1 MSVGERMKDVIIV
14 CDDLFGLEVYSILEE
29 INKTYTS
36 KGQEALYNI
45 SGYISFSE
53 CPFGNVKHS
62 IKRLGGID
70 DRSPSN
76 GESYVMAV
84 TSPSM
89 KKRIVDIMEPKG
101 CRFETVI
108 APWTRRKAEEVG
120 EGTLLAAFSV
130 KSGLKLGR
138 YVTAVESMLIS
149 RPIGDFSTIM
159 RFANITGNVGTGSY
173 IGNHAYSHLDKSIG
187 DNCYVADGSIIVKN
201 VKDGTCVAGM
211 PAKKIKAEDTRC
223 KV

>member
-1 MSVGERMKDVIIV
+1 MSVGETMKDVIIV
-14 CDDLFGLEVYSILEE
+14 CDDLFGLEVCSILEE
-29 INKTYTS
+29 INKTCAS

-45 SGYISFSE
+45 TGYISFCE
-53 CPFGNVKHS
+53 RPFGDVKHS
-62 IKRLGGID
+62 IKRLGGIED
-70 DRSPSN
+70 HSPSD

-84 TSPSM
+84 TSPEL
-89 KKRIVDIMEPKG
+89 KKRIVGIMEPKG

-108 APWTRRKAEEVG
+108 APWTRRKADEVG

-130 KSGLKLGR
+130 KAGLKIGR
-138 YVTAVESMLIS
+138 FVTVVESMLIS
-149 RPIGDFSTIM
+149 RPIGDYSTIM

-173 IGNHAYSHLDKSIG
+173 IGNHAYSHLDKSVG

-201 VKDGTCVAGM
+201 VKDGTSVAGM
-211 PAKKIKAEDTRC
+211 PAKRMKAEDTQC

>member
-1 MSVGERMKDVIIV
+1 MSVGEKMKDVVIV

-29 INKTYTS
+29 INKTRAA

-45 SGYISFSE
+45 LGYISFCES
-53 CPFGNVKHS
+53 PFGSVKHS
-62 IKRLGGID
+62 IERLGGIE
-70 DRSPSN
+70 DRTPSN

-84 TSPSM
+84 TSPAL
-89 KKRIVDIMEPKG
+89 KKRIAGIMEPKG

-108 APWTRRKAEEVG
+108 APWTRRKADEVG

-130 KSGLKLGR
+130 KSGLKIGR
-138 YVTAVESMLIS
+138 FVTAVESMLIA
-149 RPIGDFSTIM
+149 RPIGDYSTIM
-159 RFANITGNVGTGSY
+159 RFANITGNIGTGSY

-187 DNCYVADGSIIVKN
+187 DDCYVADGSIIVKN

-211 PAKKIKAEDTRC
+211 PAKKMKAPDTQS

>member
-1 MSVGERMKDVIIV
+1 MSVGEKMKDVIIV

-29 INKTYTS
+29 INKTCTS
-36 KGQEALYNI
+36 QGQEALYNI
-45 SGYISFSE
+45 TGYISFNES
-53 CPFGNVKHS
+53 PFGNVKHS
-62 IKRLGGID
+62 IERLGGIED
-70 DRSPSN
+70 HSPSG

-84 TSPSM
+84 TSPAL
-89 KKRIVDIMEPKG
+89 KKRIVGIMEPKG

-108 APWTRRKAEEVG
+108 APWTRRKADEVG

-130 KSGLKLGR
+130 KPGLKIGK
-138 YVTAVESMLIS
+138 YVTVVESMLTP

-187 DNCYVADGSIIVKN
+187 DNCYVADGSIIVKT

-211 PAKKIKAEDTRC
+211 PAKRMKDPDTQG